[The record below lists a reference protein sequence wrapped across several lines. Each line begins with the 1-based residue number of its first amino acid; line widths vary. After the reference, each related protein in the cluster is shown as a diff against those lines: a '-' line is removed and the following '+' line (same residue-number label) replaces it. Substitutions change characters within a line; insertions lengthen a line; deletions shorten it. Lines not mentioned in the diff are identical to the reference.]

1 MPSEKRIWLKT
12 GVEVAGIAILSVL
25 AFSPDVARKIFE
37 RDRGICQ
44 CCGRKFTDGWMLH
57 ASHFDHDRSSK
68 YYNSADNGQLE
79 CIPCHI
85 QTHLSQMESYGD
97 EHYRALVLLATNA
110 MKEGFHTW
118 KWYEQH
124 GEQQRE
130 LDRDRLQM
138 IFRKNGYNLCDFI
151 DIE

>member
-1 MPSEKRIWLKT
+1 MESRKVIDI
-12 GVEVAGIAILSVL
+12 VSGIALLSIPFL
-25 AFSPDVARKIFE
+25 AFSQRTAREIFN
-37 RDRGICQ
+37 RDRGTCQ
-44 CCGRKFTDGWMLH
+44 CCGASFYGDGMMMH
-57 ASHFDHDRSSK
+57 ASHFDHDKSSK
-68 YYNSADNGQLE
+68 WYNSPDNGQLE

-97 EHYRALVLLATNA
+97 EHYNALVLLATNA
-110 MKEGFHTW
+110 FKEGFHTW

-124 GEQQRE
+124 GEQQKE

-138 IFRKNGYNLCDFI
+138 IFQKNGYNLCDFI